1 MSAESSSQSR
11 TAMVWNKQAVLELAR
26 HNATS
31 VRLGLG
37 VLPWR
42 VPAEMASRRH
52 IQHWLEKAGVDYERV
67 SLYCAYEQVDWDAI
81 VEILSRAPEPPRAAQ
96 IAE

>member
-1 MSAESSSQSR
+1 MI
-11 TAMVWNKQAVLELAR
+11 WNKQHALELAR

-42 VPAEMASRRH
+42 VAAEMASRRH
-52 IQHWLEKAGVDYERV
+52 IQHWLEINGVDYERV

-81 VEILSRAPEPPRAAQ
+81 VEILSRTPELPRAAK
-96 IAE
+96 IGE